1 MDIKKVIVLGAGTI
15 GYQIAQLC
23 AQAGNEVILRDIDD
37 DLVQKGL
44 KKIKD
49 GIQRFYVDKGKISQE
64 EGDRIIGR
72 LRGATEM
79 SEARDC
85 DLVIEAIPEIMDLKK
100 QVFKDLDGI
109 CKPGTI
115 FGTNTSGLR
124 IRDIGSLTNRQD
136 KVIGLHFF
144 NPVQLMKLV
153 EVVKTDQTSQE
164 TIDICLDYVKKL
176 GKEPVVVKDS
186 PGFVSTR
193 LFMVFV
199 NEAAIMVDEGLA
211 SPADI
216 DKIVRL
222 GLNHPM
228 GPLEIADLSI
238 DTALNVLN
246 YFQEEMGDK
255 YEPASIL
262 RECVK
267 EGRLGIKTGSGFY
280 DYSKK
285 KLA

>member
-23 AQAGNEVILRDIDD
+23 AQAGSEVILRDIDD

-49 GIQRFYVDKGKISQE
+49 GVRRFYVDKGKISQE

-124 IRDIGSLTNRQD
+124 ISDIGSLTNRQD

-153 EVVKTDQTSQE
+153 EVVKTEKTSRE

-199 NEAAIMVDEGLA
+199 NEAALMVDEGLA
-211 SPADI
+211 SAADI

-255 YEPASIL
+255 YKPASIL

>member
-1 MDIKKVIVLGAGTI
+1 MDIKKIIVLGAGTI

-23 AQAGNEVILRDIDD
+23 AQAGSEVILRDIDD

-64 EGDRIIGR
+64 EGGRIIGR

-124 IRDIGSLTNRQD
+124 ISDIGSLTNRQD

-153 EVVKTDQTSQE
+153 EVVKTDQTSPE

-199 NEAAIMVDEGLA
+199 NEAALMVDEGLA

-285 KLA
+285 KQG

>member
-1 MDIKKVIVLGAGTI
+1 MDIKKIIVLGAGTI

-64 EGDRIIGR
+64 EGGRIIGR

-124 IRDIGSLTNRQD
+124 ISDIGSLTNRQD

-153 EVVKTDQTSQE
+153 EVVKTDQTSPE

-199 NEAAIMVDEGLA
+199 NEAALMVDEGLA
-211 SPADI
+211 SAADI

>member
-1 MDIKKVIVLGAGTI
+1 MDVKKVIVLGAGTI

-23 AQAGNEVILRDIDD
+23 AQIGSEVILRDIDD

-85 DLVIEAIPEIMDLKK
+85 DLVIEAIPELMDLKK
-100 QVFKDLDGI
+100 QVFKELDGI
-109 CKPGTI
+109 CKPETI
-115 FGTNTSGLR
+115 FATNTSGLK
-124 IRDIGSLTNRQD
+124 ISDIGSLTNRQD

-153 EVVKTDQTSQE
+153 EVVKTDQTSPE
-164 TIDICLDYVKKL
+164 TIDTCLTYLKKL
-176 GKEPVVVKDS
+176 GKEPVIVKDS

-193 LFMVFV
+193 LFMVIL
-199 NEAAIMVDEGLA
+199 NEAALMVEEGLA
-211 SPADI
+211 SPAEI
-216 DKIVRL
+216 DKIVKL

-228 GPLEIADLSI
+228 GPLELADLSI
-238 DTALNVLN
+238 DTGLNILD
-246 YFQEEMGDK
+246 YLQGELGDK
-255 YEPASIL
+255 YAPSSIF
-262 RECVK
+262 REYVK
-267 EGRLGIKTGSGFY
+267 EGRLGIKTGRGFY
-280 DYSKK
+280 DYSNKK
-285 KLA
+285 

>member
-1 MDIKKVIVLGAGTI
+1 MDIKKIIVLGAGTI

-23 AQAGNEVILRDIDD
+23 AQAGSEVILRDIDD

-64 EGDRIIGR
+64 EGGRIIGR

-124 IRDIGSLTNRQD
+124 ISDIGSLTNRQD

-153 EVVKTDQTSQE
+153 EVVKTDQTSPE

-199 NEAAIMVDEGLA
+199 NEAALMVDEGLA
-211 SPADI
+211 SAADI

-285 KLA
+285 KQG

>member
-85 DLVIEAIPEIMDLKK
+85 DLVIEAIPEKMDLKK
-100 QVFKDLDGI
+100 QVFKELDSI
-109 CKPGTI
+109 CKPETI
-115 FGTNTSGLR
+115 FATNTSCMKVG
-124 IRDIGSLTNRQD
+124 DIGSLTNRQD

-153 EVVKTDQTSQE
+153 EVVKTEKTSRE

-199 NEAAIMVDEGLA
+199 NEAALMVDEGLA

-255 YEPASIL
+255 YKPASIL

-285 KLA
+285 KQG